1 MGSGCDNDDSDESEM
16 IPGTQKLY
24 CFIPQCN
31 NKVLIKMFSNLNGEK
46 AERVT
51 LLTKDEI
58 PLDEIKGFVA
68 AVYDKDWWLG
78 CVIEVKEAERLLL
91 IF

>member
-1 MGSGCDNDDSDESEM
+1 
-16 IPGTQKLY
+16 
-24 CFIPQCN
+24 
-31 NKVLIKMFSNLNGEK
+31 MFSNLSGIK
-46 AERVT
+46 VERVT

-58 PLDEIKGFVA
+58 PLDEIKGFVV